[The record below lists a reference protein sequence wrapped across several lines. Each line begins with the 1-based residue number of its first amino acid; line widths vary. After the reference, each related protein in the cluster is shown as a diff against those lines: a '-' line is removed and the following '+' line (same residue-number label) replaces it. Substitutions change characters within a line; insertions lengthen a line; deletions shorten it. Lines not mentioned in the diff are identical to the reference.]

1 MIPPRL
7 QYSILCDE
15 VVAKPDGKMV
25 FWGVFGGL
33 SALSFPATH
42 PRMFCAT
49 GWIGGSGEFHET
61 VQLFSPDR
69 TVSVVELHQ
78 PINAPGIFASTTNV
92 YDLRG
97 ITFPEPGI
105 YWVVVKLGQQVVLEY
120 PLNVVLV
127 TPGAAAALP
136 ADDGGTTP
144 PAPPTGGPG
153 PGA

>member
-7 QYSILCDE
+7 QFSILCDE

-33 SALSFPATH
+33 SALAFPATH

-69 TVSVVELHQ
+69 TQALIELHH
-78 PINAPGIFASTTNV
+78 PINSPSIFASTTNV

-97 ITFPEPGI
+97 ITFPEPGV
-105 YWVVVKLGQQVVLEY
+105 YWMVVKLGQQVVLEY
-120 PLNVVLV
+120 PLNVVRV
-127 TPGAAAALP
+127 TPPAEATPTP
-136 ADDGGTTP
+136 ADDAGAG
-144 PAPPTGGPG
+144 PASPE
-153 PGA
+153 